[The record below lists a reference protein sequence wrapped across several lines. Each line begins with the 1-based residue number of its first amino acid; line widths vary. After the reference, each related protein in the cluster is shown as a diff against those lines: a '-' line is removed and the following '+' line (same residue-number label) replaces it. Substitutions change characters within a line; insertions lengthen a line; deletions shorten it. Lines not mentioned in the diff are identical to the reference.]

1 MLWVPILWLEQ
12 QVNTPIFNIF
22 IVNSKILC
30 TFEFTTNLFCFCI
43 HLFWLKIS
51 FTVVVIGL
59 MMITLQSHLVIFSI
73 TWLVDSTINVA
84 ASIRFGINSLLQVTK
99 TNKRTSSFSLQTH
112 THTLSH
118 KSYLFLFHC
127 VLLCLFVSFHV
138 LWSFLG
144 YVDLHGTNYE
154 DVTLATGYGSY
165 LARPILRNVRQGR
178 PNLSEEEARYVVMYT
193 NFFSFLSCF
202 IDTELYS

>member
-1 MLWVPILWLEQ
+1 MYVWIHHKSLLFLYSFVLIENFVHSRRDWTHDDNITKSPRD
-12 QVNTPIFNIF
+12 IFNYLARRLYNQRSRFDPFWNQLIVAGYKDQQTYIIF
-22 IVNSKILC
+22 L
-30 TFEFTTNLFCFCI
+30 
-43 HLFWLKIS
+43 
-51 FTVVVIGL
+51 
-59 MMITLQSHLVIFSI
+59 
-73 TWLVDSTINVA
+73 
-84 ASIRFGINSLLQVTK
+84 
-99 TNKRTSSFSLQTH
+99 SSNTH
-112 THTLSH
+112 THTHTHTLSHTHTHSLSH